1 MFFVNCLSIVC
12 VSDTHQKHRQLS
24 DRLKTTH
31 SGDILIHAGD
41 MTNFSRGAQPF
52 EDFDQWL
59 KELPFRYKLVVG
71 GNHETITNV
80 DLNYG
85 IVLKNKEIIID
96 NCLRIYGVSWRP
108 VGDSSWSDIP
118 LNSHIV
124 ITHNP
129 PFAHNDSHSDLEFK
143 LKSRLDKVRPL
154 LSVFGHIHADY
165 GVYQQ
170 EAGVL
175 LVNAASSPMSPSQ
188 PLNDPLKFK
197 ISIDEN
203 GTVILFCVTQ
213 FNACLNHSKM
223 NPSDASSVSNDLRL
237 PDEKY
242 VTLSDGRQLA
252 YTETGDT
259 SSDKIIIFFHGLEKL
274 YKPKK
279 FRQNRSWS
287 PNGPGGFPWKH
298 PIVCA
303 AQTKMAAAIEDV
315 KKVPTDCALR
325 QSIARET
332 KPDAPYE

>member
-1 MFFVNCLSIVC
+1 MLSSSTKSWIVVC
-12 VSDTHQKHRQLS
+12 VSDTHQKHRQLT

-85 IVLKNKEIIID
+85 TVLKNKEIIID
-96 NCLRIYGVSWRP
+96 NCLRIYGVPWRP

-118 LNSHIV
+118 LKSHVV

-129 PFAHNDSHSDLEFK
+129 PYAHNDSHPDLEFN

-203 GTVILFCVTQ
+203 GVGT
-213 FNACLNHSKM
+213 
-223 NPSDASSVSNDLRL
+223 
-237 PDEKY
+237 
-242 VTLSDGRQLA
+242 
-252 YTETGDT
+252 
-259 SSDKIIIFFHGLEKL
+259 
-274 YKPKK
+274 
-279 FRQNRSWS
+279 
-287 PNGPGGFPWKH
+287 
-298 PIVCA
+298 
-303 AQTKMAAAIEDV
+303 IEHLV
-315 KKVPTDCALR
+315 
-325 QSIARET
+325 
-332 KPDAPYE
+332 